1 MSRTCLIVCKRDRF
15 YQIVNIDKNR
25 FLNLEF
31 IDNWSALIL
40 LAETNGKPLWIYE
53 IRAASAALVV
63 LIIAEVISSV
73 RFQEYRAISPR
84 ILHGGNFD
92 AFIR

>member
-1 MSRTCLIVCKRDRF
+1 M
-15 YQIVNIDKNR
+15 
-25 FLNLEF
+25 NLEF

-84 ILHGGNFD
+84 IFARWQFRCVHQVNELLEE
-92 AFIR
+92 